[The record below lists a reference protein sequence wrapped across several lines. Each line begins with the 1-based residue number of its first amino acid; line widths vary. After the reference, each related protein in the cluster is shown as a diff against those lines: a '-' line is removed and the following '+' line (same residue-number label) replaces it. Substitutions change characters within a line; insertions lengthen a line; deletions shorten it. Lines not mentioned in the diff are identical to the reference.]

1 MSKMRSMSQHDPW
14 GSMYAVP
21 DKDLSYLREPAV
33 QAEQYHWQ
41 VKALYDG
48 SLESRVEYEGYDK
61 QKMIK
66 CIGELCLINVVDKVF
81 VWRDNEKYRHIE
93 VR

>member
-14 GSMYAVP
+14 GSLYTVP
-21 DKDLSYLREPAV
+21 VREPAV

-66 CIGELCLINVVDKVF
+66 CVGELCLMNVVDKVF